1 MKKIETKIHISS
13 IVHIVLLLLIGIVAL
28 NNLNQLYTKFRFI
41 SIADGLNAS
50 FLGMRLSEKNYFLYG
65 DESAL
70 HEISTK
76 INEAT
81 VTLFQVKDDIIKAVG
96 FDSYTKLEDLLNQY
110 GLIIDVLGRQGNMDR
125 AAANQLREYGQ
136 KLKTFSDNMTLLER
150 ANVNSIISR
159 SKKILYLSF
168 LTIGIFALFFSQLI
182 VRNISSSLRQ
192 IVELTQTISK
202 GNYRPVDKKP
212 SDDEMGLVVKAI
224 NTMAEELGRREKEL
238 IQSKRL
244 SSIGV
249 LVAGVAHELNNPL
262 NNISMI
268 AQTYQEVYKQL
279 SDEERIDFMSRIDEQ
294 TERLRLTIKNLLD
307 FSRPKK
313 PHLEVIEPNHV
324 IQKTMELVS
333 NMLDVSN
340 IRTKL
345 GLDDELPHIYIDEHQ
360 IEQVMVNIATN
371 AIQAMSGGGQLTIN
385 SRYLQQEDE
394 VEFEIRD
401 TGKGIPADY
410 LEHIFDPFFTTK
422 EEGGTGLGLWV
433 SYGIIK
439 QHQGNIRVESSAD
452 SGTVFFITL
461 PSCNKIKRCTHEQ
474 ISDHGH

>member
-1 MKKIETKIHISS
+1 
-13 IVHIVLLLLIGIVAL
+13 
-28 NNLNQLYTKFRFI
+28 
-41 SIADGLNAS
+41 
-50 FLGMRLSEKNYFLYG
+50 MRLSEKNYFLYG
-65 DESAL
+65 DKSAL
-70 HEISTK
+70 HEINTK
-76 INEAT
+76 IKEAT
-81 VTLFQVKDDIIKAVG
+81 FNLYQVKDDIIKAVG

-110 GLIIDVLGRQGNMDR
+110 GLIIVVLRRQGDVDQH
-125 AAANQLREYGQ
+125 AAKQLREYGQ
-136 KLKTFSDNMTLLER
+136 ELKTFSDNMTLLER

-192 IVELTQTISK
+192 IVELTQSISK

-212 SDDEMGLVVKAI
+212 SEDEMGLVVKAI

-268 AQTYQEVYKQL
+268 AQTYQEVYSQL
-279 SDEERIDFMSRIDEQ
+279 SNEERIDFMNRVEEQ

-313 PHLEVIEPNHV
+313 PHLDIIEPNHV
-324 IQKTMELVS
+324 IQKTIELVS

-340 IRTKL
+340 IQTKL
-345 GLDDELPHIYIDEHQ
+345 KLDDELPRIYIDEHQ
-360 IEQVMVNIATN
+360 IQQVLVNIATN
-371 AIQAMSGGGQLTIN
+371 AIQAMSGGGKLTIK
-385 SRYLQQEDE
+385 SRYLQQKDE

-452 SGTVFFITL
+452 RGTVFFITL
-461 PSCNKIKRCTHEQ
+461 PSCNKLKRCENEQ